1 MSQQQRYDV
10 SPKWAI
16 IFGLSVIGIVGGV
29 ALTIAGLL

>member
-16 IFGLSVIGIVGGV
+16 IFGLSVVGLVASIGWLF
-29 ALTIAGLL
+29 ASLT

>member
-16 IFGLSVIGIVGGV
+16 LTALGLVGMIGGV
-29 ALTIAGLL
+29 LLAAASLF

>member
-16 IFGLSVIGIVGGV
+16 IFGLSVVGMIGGFGL
-29 ALTIAGLL
+29 AIASIF